1 MICHVF
7 LHTRAVVKHK
17 SDFQSR
23 GGFSLVI
30 AIASQCCI
38 PKKQEG
44 KCKAHDGPY
53 MMALFTSPLSLDSKW
68 KILTLSPLQ
77 PFFEPGTA
85 WHSKEQLQRRL
96 DYTLDIQGCFEINVF
111 DSWKLVSDDSF
122 HQLPYYCGTT
132 FVRQNSE
139 SIFSVNGL

>member
-1 MICHVF
+1 MSCLFANQSCCKTQVSRISSLEEVSSCH
-7 LHTRAVVKHK
+7 
-17 SDFQSR
+17 SDC
-23 GGFSLVI
+23 I
-30 AIASQCCI
+30 TCI

-53 MMALFTSPLSLDSKW
+53 IMALFTSPLSLDSKW

-77 PFFEPGTA
+77 PFFEPGTT

-111 DSWKLVSDDSF
+111 DFWKLVSDDSF

>member
-1 MICHVF
+1 MSCLFAHQSCCKTQVSRISSLEEVSVLSQQLHHNAVF
-7 LHTRAVVKHK
+7 LKNKKGNLKLMMVLISWHYLPLP
-17 SDFQSR
+17 
-23 GGFSLVI
+23 LVWI
-30 AIASQCCI
+30 VNERS
-38 PKKQEG
+38 
-44 KCKAHDGPY
+44 
-53 MMALFTSPLSLDSKW
+53 
-68 KILTLSPLQ
+68 LSPLQ
-77 PFFEPGTA
+77 PFFEPDTA

-111 DSWKLVSDDSF
+111 DFWKLVSDDSF

>member
-1 MICHVF
+1 MSCLFAHQSCCKTQVSRISSLEEVSVLSQQLHHNAVF
-7 LHTRAVVKHK
+7 L
-17 SDFQSR
+17 
-23 GGFSLVI
+23 
-30 AIASQCCI
+30 
-38 PKKQEG
+38 KKQEG
-44 KCKAHDGPY
+44 KCKAHHGPY
-53 MMALFTSPLSLDSKW
+53 IMTLFTSPLSLDSKL

-111 DSWKLVSDDSF
+111 DFWKLVSDDSF